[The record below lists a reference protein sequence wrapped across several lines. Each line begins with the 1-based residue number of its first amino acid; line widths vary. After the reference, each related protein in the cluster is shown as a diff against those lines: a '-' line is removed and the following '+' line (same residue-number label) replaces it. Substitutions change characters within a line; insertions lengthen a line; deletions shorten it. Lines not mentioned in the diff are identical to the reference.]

1 MKEAFARLIRW
12 VDAWK
17 RNGVAFTPAQL
28 SANRSG
34 ELASEQLPP
43 FGWQLLGL
51 CVLGVLLF
59 FVARWGSRLRR
70 ERGPWALAAVVGLA
84 CLAPAWA
91 LGSSLR
97 DALLDSFEG
106 RACAFT
112 HITSGVR
119 NSRWGMGTQYLDVG
133 QRSFKVLAG
142 SLGQEPPQVGRPY
155 RAFFACHSET
165 LASVEPAG
173 DDFDLPG
180 LNEHRAELGGLLGFD
195 DDDLATNRS
204 GRINAHQYPWGK
216 LAGALVFII
225 GFFSAGATL
234 LTVSDEQK
242 WLARSF
248 GLILIAIGLGVP
260 YGARSFFQ
268 DAVARRSCELAGKV
282 TELSFTFSRGA
293 PVWHLSVAGQV
304 LTFWRSHQGSSLIRL
319 GQPYRVHY
327 LCHSKEL
334 ASIEPLAPPMAGA
347 GARR

>member
-1 MKEAFARLIRW
+1 MKEAFGRLIRW
-12 VDAWK
+12 MDAWK
-17 RNGVAFTPAQL
+17 RGGVAFTPAQL

-51 CVLGVLLF
+51 VVLGVLLF
-59 FVARWGSRLRR
+59 VVARWGSRMRR
-70 ERGPWALAAVVGLA
+70 ERRPWAAAAVVGLA
-84 CLAPAWA
+84 FLAPAWA

-97 DALLDSFEG
+97 DALLDRFEG

-112 HITSGVR
+112 HITSGIR
-119 NSRWGMGTQYLDVG
+119 NGSWGMGTQYLDVG

-142 SLGQEPPQVGRPY
+142 SLGQEPLQVGRPY

-173 DDFDLPG
+173 NAFDLPG
-180 LNEHRAELGGLLGFD
+180 LSEHRAELGELLGFD
-195 DDDLATNRS
+195 DDDLAVNRS

-225 GFFSAGATL
+225 GFFSAGVTL
-234 LTVSDEQK
+234 LTVSDDQK
-242 WLARSF
+242 WLAR
-248 GLILIAIGLGVP
+248 GVGVILMAIGLGLL
-260 YGARSFFQ
+260 YGARSLFQ
-268 DAVARRSCELAGKV
+268 DAAARRSCELAGKV
-282 TELSFTFSRGA
+282 TELNFTFSRGA
-293 PVWHLSVAGQV
+293 PVWHLSVDGQV

-327 LCHSKEL
+327 VCHSKEL
-334 ASIEPLAPPMAGA
+334 ASIEPLAPPVGGE
-347 GARR
+347 GARP